1 VVIAGIIRYWKAFCS
16 VAPVNMF
23 VPSVFYFGFCDCE
36 KSEKSDGISIYQPL
50 DINNIDNQLDATIT
64 VYE

>member
-1 VVIAGIIRYWKAFCS
+1 
-16 VAPVNMF
+16 MF